1 MLSSKRRYLIA
12 GLGNPGGEYEKT
24 RHNAGFMV
32 LDEVAA
38 AYAISVSKRK
48 FNLVYGTGT
57 IEGVEVILAKPQSF
71 MNRSG
76 LPIFSLAGFYKIL
89 SKDLLIIH
97 DDIDLTIGRIK
108 IKEKGG
114 HGGHKGLKSIIDT
127 CGSGDFARLRIGVG
141 RSEAQ
146 SVTNHVLG
154 QFSSEETRI
163 LGQALARAREAV
175 AMFLSKGIV
184 ECMNTF
190 NQKITISS

>member
-1 MLSSKRRYLIA
+1 MPSSKRRYLVA

-32 LDEVAA
+32 VDEVAA
-38 AYAISVSKRK
+38 AYAIPVSKRK
-48 FNLVYGTGT
+48 FNLLFGTGK
-57 IEGVEVILAKPQSF
+57 IEGVEVILAKPQAF

-76 LPIFSLAGFYKIL
+76 PPLYSLAGYYKIL
-89 SKDLLIIH
+89 CKDMLVVH

-114 HGGHKGLKSIIDT
+114 HGGHNGLKSIIDA

-154 QFSSEETRI
+154 QFNLEENRI
-163 LGQALARAREAV
+163 LEQVLARAREAV
-175 AMFLSKGIV
+175 AVFFSKGIV

-190 NQKITISS
+190 NQKTINSS